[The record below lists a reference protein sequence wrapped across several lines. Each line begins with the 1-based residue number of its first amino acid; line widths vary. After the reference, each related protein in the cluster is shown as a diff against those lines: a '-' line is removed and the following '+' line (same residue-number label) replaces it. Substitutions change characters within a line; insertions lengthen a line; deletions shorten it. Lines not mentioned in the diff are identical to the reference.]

1 VDSVASDV
9 SSPGVTRDPAARDL
23 TQDPVSPR
31 VVPQRLAPAAESD
44 EELKPWQK
52 DVTRAPIATKIVV
65 AGGFGVGKT
74 TFVGAVSEIN
84 PLRTEA
90 VMTSASAGIDD
101 LTHTGDKTTT
111 TVAMDFG
118 RITLDQDL
126 ILYLFGTPGQ
136 DRFWFMWDDL
146 VRGAIGAV
154 VLVDT
159 RRLADCFPAVDYFEN
174 SGLPFVIALNG
185 FDGHQP
191 YSPEEVRE
199 ALQIG
204 PDAPIITTDARHR
217 ADAKSA
223 LITLVEHAL
232 MARLR

>member
-1 VDSVASDV
+1 MDFAS
-9 SSPGVTRDPAARDL
+9 SRPAAPFAP
-23 TQDPVSPR
+23 TPP
-31 VVPQRLAPAAESD
+31 APAR
-44 EELKPWQK
+44 
-52 DVTRAPIATKIVV
+52 RATTSAKIVV

-74 TFVGAVSEIN
+74 TLVGAVSEIN

-101 LTHTGDKTTT
+101 LTHIAGKTTT

-118 RITLDQDL
+118 RITLDEDL

-159 RRLADCFPAVDYFEN
+159 RRLADCFPAIDYFEN
-174 SGLPFVIALNG
+174 SGLPFVVALNA
-185 FDGHQP
+185 FDGNQTHN
-191 YSPEEVRE
+191 PEEVRE
-199 ALQIG
+199 ALQLG
-204 PDAPIITTDARHR
+204 PDTPVITTDARR
-217 ADAKSA
+217 RDSAKSA

-232 MARLR
+232 LARLR